1 MLFYNEVE
9 DTGEINMGWT
19 HCVSHQKKKDHDEI
33 LTPRTQNVT
42 IFENRIFAGVTWL
55 NEALR
60 VDPDPIWMVS
70 LKEE

>member
-1 MLFYNEVE
+1 MN
-9 DTGEINMGWT
+9 
-19 HCVSHQKKKDHDEI
+19 CVSHQKKKDHDEI

-60 VDPDPIWMVS
+60 VDPDPI
-70 LKEE
+70 

>member
-9 DTGEINMGWT
+9 DAGEINMGWI
-19 HCVSHQKKKDHDEI
+19 VSPTKKKDHDEI

-42 IFENRIFAGVTWL
+42 IFENRIFAGVTLL

-60 VDPDPIWMVS
+60 VGPDPIWLVS

>member
-1 MLFYNEVE
+1 MLGKLTWDEL
-9 DTGEINMGWT
+9 
-19 HCVSHQKKKDHDEI
+19 CLPPKKKDHDEI

-60 VDPDPIWMVS
+60 VGPDPI
-70 LKEE
+70 

>member
-1 MLFYNEVE
+1 MSP
-9 DTGEINMGWT
+9 T
-19 HCVSHQKKKDHDEI
+19 KKKDHDEI

-60 VDPDPIWMVS
+60 VGPDPI
-70 LKEE
+70 